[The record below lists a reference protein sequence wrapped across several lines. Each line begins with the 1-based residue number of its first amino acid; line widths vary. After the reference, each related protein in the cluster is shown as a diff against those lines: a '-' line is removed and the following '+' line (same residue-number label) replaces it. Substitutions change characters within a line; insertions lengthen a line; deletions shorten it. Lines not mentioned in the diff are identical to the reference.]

1 MPTPTSTINMTAPNQ
16 TKPCA
21 LPIENCSQIDLS
33 SLRWEQ
39 KTVPQPS
46 TLTPPATRSPSP
58 AVTTPLDS
66 PSHSSSASTSY
77 FPPAPSWHPLEN
89 SSFSFRFDSDFER
102 SQSPSFAADNVH
114 VHAREFETAF
124 CRDFYCC
131 GLRLLDLHDLL
142 QHYEECHV
150 RFEEDDEDFVEND
163 SEFFDEDGWSD
174 SDSAPSSPSSASPS
188 GSDLNSSVVPELGAA
203 VNHLHQSFP
212 HHYPA
217 HLLASRT
224 NPTLTQHPLIHSTH
238 PLYRRPSSNISASDV
253 EAASRNSTTHALEA
267 FNSSLNGPSKRK
279 AVVSLAD
286 IYAEDENDGHGDHSS
301 AFSNAILRS
310 RPNGSTIA
318 SDFLG
323 PMAKRQA
330 VESNQRSTASS
341 IYSDMHSAQTLEKN
355 HGGLGP
361 YPFHTGNMTTSTS
374 MTSHPDP
381 ASLNPSVYPAANGR
395 MGPIGP
401 LTTTRPLAMNSTN
414 SPYVTAAVDLMRQ
427 RDEVFSLM
435 EDLTRTGNTNTSD
448 KPYRCSVLGCDKAY
462 KNPNGLKYHNLHGH
476 CSTGGMGETDSP
488 ETKPY
493 VCTFLEC
500 GKRYKNL
507 NGLKYHIE
515 HSHPNLTA
523 ALRAH
528 QSGLINPHIFGP
540 YPSQAAMT
548 IAAALQAVNSSPMMM
563 AAANAIMTA
572 QAANAANAA
581 NAAAAAAAAGVSH
594 GEHDAGPVKGGSLQL
609 TGAQGVDTGSV
620 SGAGLGQATR
630 PAPFNPMSTH
640 EGVDA
645 NVMCKPEPS
654 PALASM
660 FGISAIPNSMFSMA
674 PSVVPVTIKAD
685 PCDEV

>member
-1 MPTPTSTINMTAPNQ
+1 MPST
-16 TKPCA
+16 
-21 LPIENCSQIDLS
+21 
-33 SLRWEQ
+33 
-39 KTVPQPS
+39 
-46 TLTPPATRSPSP
+46 TLTPPPSPTPTP
-58 AVTTPLDS
+58 AVTAPLDD
-66 PSHSSSASTSY
+66 PSHPSSASPLSY
-77 FPPAPSWHPLEN
+77 FPPAPAWHPLDTS
-89 SSFSFRFDSDFER
+89 SSFFRFDNDFEQ

-150 RFEEDDEDFVEND
+150 RFEEDDEDYIEND

-174 SDSAPSSPSSASPS
+174 SDSAPASPSSVSASE
-188 GSDLNSSVVPELGAA
+188 SDLNSHVVAELGAA
-203 VNHLHQSFP
+203 VNHLNQSFP

-217 HLLASRT
+217 HLLAPRA

-238 PLYRRPSSNISASDV
+238 PLYRHPSSNSSASDV
-253 EAASRNSTTHALEA
+253 DSGSHSSTAHALDA
-267 FNSSLNGPSKRK
+267 FNTAVNASSKRK
-279 AVVSLAD
+279 AVVALAD
-286 IYAEDENDGHGDHSS
+286 IYAEDDNECLGDHSS
-301 AFSNAILRS
+301 AFSNTILRS
-310 RPNGSTIA
+310 RSNGSTVA
-318 SDFLG
+318 TDYLG
-323 PMAKRQA
+323 PMSKRQA
-330 VESNQRSTASS
+330 MEPSQKLVAAP
-341 IYSDMHSAQTLEKN
+341 IYSDIHSAPTMDKN
-355 HGGLGP
+355 YSRPGP
-361 YPFHTGNMTTSTS
+361 FPFHTGNATNTSAAIGT
-374 MTSHPDP
+374 HPDP
-381 ASLNPSVYPAANGR
+381 ASLNPSVYPALNGR

-401 LTTTRPLAMNSTN
+401 LSTRPLTANLTS
-414 SPYVTAAVDLMRQ
+414 SPYVSAAVDLMRQ

-435 EDLTRTGNTNTSD
+435 EDLTRTGNNNTGD

-476 CSTGGMGETDSP
+476 CSNGGMCESDSP

-581 NAAAAAAAAGVSH
+581 NAAAQAAAAAAGGVSH
-594 GEHDAGPVKGGSLQL
+594 GGHDGASVKGGSIQS
-609 TGAQGVDTGSV
+609 TTSQGVDAGSV
-620 SGAGLGQATR
+620 TGAGPGQATR
-630 PAPFNPMSTH
+630 PAPYNPISTLTAAD
-640 EGVDA
+640 V
-645 NVMCKPEPS
+645 NVVCEAEPS
-654 PALASM
+654 PILETT
-660 FGISAIPNSMFSMA
+660 FGLSAIPNNMFSMT
-674 PSVVPVTIKAD
+674 PSAVPMVNKVD
-685 PCDEV
+685 PCSEV

>member
-1 MPTPTSTINMTAPNQ
+1 MTAPNQ
-16 TKPCA
+16 TKPSA
-21 LPIENCSQIDLS
+21 LPIANSSQIDAS
-33 SLRWEQ
+33 PRWEQ

-46 TLTPPATRSPSP
+46 TITPPATRSPSP
-58 AVTTPLDS
+58 AATTPLDS
-66 PSHSSSASTSY
+66 PSHSSSSSASASASY
-77 FPPAPSWHPLEN
+77 FSLAPSWHPLDT
-89 SSFSFRFDSDFER
+89 SLSTFRFDSDFER

-150 RFEEDDEDFVEND
+150 RFEEEDEDFVEND

-188 GSDLNSSVVPELGAA
+188 GSELNNSIVADFGAA
-203 VNHLHQSFP
+203 VNHLHHSFP

-217 HLLASRT
+217 HLLAPRS
-224 NPTLTQHPLIHSTH
+224 NPTLMQHPLIHSTH
-238 PLYRRPSSNISASDV
+238 PLYRHPISNSSANDV
-253 EAASRNSTTHALEA
+253 EAAPRNSTAHVLEA

-286 IYAEDENDGHGDHSS
+286 IYAEDEKDGHEDHSS

-310 RPNGSTIA
+310 RPNGSSFAT
-318 SDFLG
+318 DFLG
-323 PMAKRQA
+323 PMSKRQA
-330 VESNQRSTASS
+330 VESNQRLVASS

-355 HGGLGP
+355 HSGP
-361 YPFHTGNMTTSTS
+361 GPFPFHAGNTTTSASVTA
-374 MTSHPDP
+374 HPDP
-381 ASLNPSVYPAANGR
+381 VSLNPSVYPAANGH

-401 LTTTRPLAMNSTN
+401 LTTTRPLAINSTN

-581 NAAAAAAAAGVSH
+581 NAAAAAAAGLSH
-594 GEHDAGPVKGGSLQL
+594 GDHLAGSGKGGSIQR
-609 TGAQGVDTGSV
+609 TGAQGVDAGSV
-620 SGAGLGQATR
+620 SGAGLGRATR
-630 PAPFNPMSTH
+630 PVPFNPMSARRLDVSMAAGIICT
-640 EGVDA
+640 
-645 NVMCKPEPS
+645 PEQS
-654 PALASM
+654 PAPENM
-660 FGISAIPNSMFSMA
+660 FGLSAIPNSMFSMA
-674 PSVVPVTIKAD
+674 PSAVPVTIKTD
-685 PCDEV
+685 PRDEV

>member
-1 MPTPTSTINMTAPNQ
+1 
-16 TKPCA
+16 
-21 LPIENCSQIDLS
+21 
-33 SLRWEQ
+33 
-39 KTVPQPS
+39 
-46 TLTPPATRSPSP
+46 
-58 AVTTPLDS
+58 
-66 PSHSSSASTSY
+66 
-77 FPPAPSWHPLEN
+77 
-89 SSFSFRFDSDFER
+89 
-102 SQSPSFAADNVH
+102 
-114 VHAREFETAF
+114 
-124 CRDFYCC
+124 
-131 GLRLLDLHDLL
+131 
-142 QHYEECHV
+142 
-150 RFEEDDEDFVEND
+150 
-163 SEFFDEDGWSD
+163 
-174 SDSAPSSPSSASPS
+174 
-188 GSDLNSSVVPELGAA
+188 
-203 VNHLHQSFP
+203 
-212 HHYPA
+212 
-217 HLLASRT
+217 
-224 NPTLTQHPLIHSTH
+224 
-238 PLYRRPSSNISASDV
+238 
-253 EAASRNSTTHALEA
+253 
-267 FNSSLNGPSKRK
+267 
-279 AVVSLAD
+279 
-286 IYAEDENDGHGDHSS
+286 
-301 AFSNAILRS
+301 
-310 RPNGSTIA
+310 
-318 SDFLG
+318 
-323 PMAKRQA
+323 MAKRQA